1 MSIDVRLMFLV
12 LSVEPPDD
20 PYNVKRQGLII
31 TNIIVIIVIG
41 MTTIAVDDDVRDELL
56 KISAELQL
64 KLGRRV
70 NYNDVLKYLIE
81 NRAKRPELLDRAVVK
96 GLDSERLIRELH
108 EERKRDEEKLE
119 RLLRS

>member
-1 MSIDVRLMFLV
+1 MV

-31 TNIIVIIVIG
+31 TFIIVIIVIG

-56 KISAELQL
+56 RISAELQL

-70 NYNDVLKYLIE
+70 NYNDVLRYLIE

-108 EERKRDEEKLE
+108 EERKRDDEKLE

>member
-1 MSIDVRLMFLV
+1 
-12 LSVEPPDD
+12 
-20 PYNVKRQGLII
+20 
-31 TNIIVIIVIG
+31 

-81 NRAKRPELLDRAVVK
+81 SRAKRPELLDRAVVK
-96 GLDSERLIRELH
+96 GLDSERLIQELH